1 MSIDSA
7 KCSTVPTLTTNLT
20 FFAAQLLAGNFTC
33 DQNNMAQK
41 GTLLSYFKKV
51 PKTTE
56 QSPATP
62 KNVLKAKNNKKTSP
76 TGSSGA
82 KKGEHLYQT
91 K

>member
-1 MSIDSA
+1 MHLFISA
-7 KCSTVPTLTTNLT
+7 VASQHVTLRHNVIFPL
-20 FFAAQLLAGNFTC
+20 LLAGNVI
-33 DQNNMAQK
+33 NNMAQK

-56 QSPATP
+56 QLPTTP
-62 KNVLKAKNNKKTSP
+62 KNVLKAKDNKKTSP

-82 KKGEHLYQT
+82 KKGECLYQT